1 VADDFV
7 AAQARLAFW
16 VSLTNIDPFDMPFD
30 KLGKSGWVLQV
41 RS

>member
-1 VADDFV
+1 MDGDLV
-7 AAQARLAFW
+7 AAQARLRFG
-16 VSLTNIDPFDMPFD
+16 VSLSNHDPYDMPFD